1 MLNKCLRWDGKIEE
15 VALLSNP
22 PIYKK
27 ICENCGEIKSV
38 EWSKDVVYKVYC
50 NDNLNELPISI
61 LEDMRDYIIEI
72 INYKN
77 NI

>member
-1 MLNKCLRWDGKIEE
+1 MIERCSKCGGKIEE
-15 VALLSNP
+15 IALLSNP
-22 PIYKK
+22 PTYKK

-72 INYKN
+72 INDKKN
-77 NI
+77 I